1 MKRILLIQTASI
13 GDVILAT
20 PLIEKINDVLPNY
33 ALDIL
38 IKRGN
43 QKKLFESHPYINNVL
58 TWNKD
63 SRKYLNLINLLGVIR
78 KNKYDIVINMQRFA
92 STGFLTAFSGAP
104 ERIGFDKNPFSFK
117 FTEKVKHII
126 NKNDNDLHE
135 VDRNLILLQK
145 YSTSNDY
152 KIKLYPSILDIDF
165 VSSYK
170 DERYICIAPSS
181 LWFTKQFP
189 EHKWVEFLKKTDQNL
204 KVYLLGSKGD
214 VEMNEEIIFDAN
226 HPKAVNLAGKL
237 SLIQSAALMKDA
249 VMNFV
254 NDSAPLHLAS
264 AMNAKVTVIYCS
276 TVPAFGFGPKSDD
289 AVIIEEKSNLKC
301 RPCGVHGKS
310 KCPKKHFKCA
320 NDIDINELTK
330 RIS

>member
-13 GDVILAT
+13 GDVILST
-20 PLIEKINDVLPNY
+20 PLLEKLNDIYPDSKIDL
-33 ALDIL
+33 L
-38 IKRGN
+38 IKKGN
-43 QKKLFESHPYINNVL
+43 ESLFIFHPFLNKLLIWDKKNN
-58 TWNKD
+58 
-63 SRKYLNLINLLGVIR
+63 KYLNLLLLLKSIR
-78 KNKYDIVINMQRFA
+78 VEKYELVINMQRFA

-135 VDRNLILLQK
+135 VDRNLMLLQK
-145 YSTSNDY
+145 YSSSNDY

-170 DERYICIAPSS
+170 DEKYICIAPSS

-204 KVYLLGSKGD
+204 KVYLLGSEGD

-301 RPCGVHGKS
+301 RPCGIHGKS

-320 NDIDINELTK
+320 NDIDINELLK

>member
-13 GDVILAT
+13 GDVILST
-20 PLIEKINDVLPNY
+20 PLLEKLNDIYPDSKIDL
-33 ALDIL
+33 L
-38 IKRGN
+38 IKKGN
-43 QKKLFESHPYINNVL
+43 ESLFIFHPFLNKLLIWDKKNN
-58 TWNKD
+58 
-63 SRKYLNLINLLGVIR
+63 KYINLLLLLKSIR
-78 KNKYDIVINMQRFA
+78 VEKYELVINMQRFA

-135 VDRNLILLQK
+135 VDRNLMLLQK

-170 DERYICIAPSS
+170 DEKYICIAPSS